1 MRYFIST
8 FYNTRYFQP
17 HQIGVST
24 AVWQPKYWKYE
35 QNKNGAVM
43 GICEP
48 LLSSAKL
55 SEDVICQRGCQHK
68 NEVPNCPFLVSYREY
83 LETIDFEKLTAE
95 FERIASEDKKIN
107 NYQQEPEIVLLVYE
121 AVNNPCS
128 ERLGLVKLF
137 ADHGIELKEWAKED
151 SGLIF

>member
-1 MRYFIST
+1 MQYFIST

-17 HQIGVST
+17 HQIGIST

-55 SEDVICQRGCQHK
+55 SEDVICQRDCPHK
-68 NEVPNCPFLVSYREY
+68 NAVPNCPFLISYREY
-83 LETIDFEKLTAE
+83 LETIDFEKLVAE
-95 FERIASEDKKIN
+95 FERVANEVKKIN

-128 ERLGLVKLF
+128 ERQPLIDYFKKN
-137 ADHGIELKEWAKED
+137 GIILKEWTKEEI
-151 SGLIF
+151 GVIF

>member
-1 MRYFIST
+1 MKYFIST
-8 FYNTRYFQP
+8 FYNTRYFQS
-17 HQIGVST
+17 HQIGIST
-24 AVWQPKYWKYE
+24 AVFQPKYWRYE

-55 SEDVICQRGCQHK
+55 SEEVICQRDCQHK
-68 NEVPNCPFLVSYREY
+68 NVVPKCPFLISYREY
-83 LETIDFEKLTAE
+83 LETIDFEKLIAE
-95 FERIASEDKKIN
+95 FERIANEVKKIN

-128 ERLGLVKLF
+128 ERLSLVKLF
-137 ADHGIELKEWAKED
+137 AEHGIELKEWTKD
-151 SGLIF
+151 RSGLIF

>member
-1 MRYFIST
+1 MEYYIST

-17 HQIGVST
+17 HQIGIST

-48 LLSSAKL
+48 LLSPAKL
-55 SEDVICQRGCQHK
+55 SEDVICQRDCSHK
-68 NEVPNCPFLVSYREY
+68 NEIPSCPFLISYRKY
-83 LETIDFEKLTAE
+83 LETVDFKKLIAE
-95 FERIASEDKKIN
+95 FKRVANEVKKIN

-121 AVNNPCS
+121 SVNNPCS
-128 ERLGLVKLF
+128 ERQPLIDYF
-137 ADHGIELKEWAKED
+137 AKNGIILKEFTKN
-151 SGLIF
+151 IC

>member
-1 MRYFIST
+1 MKYFIST

-17 HQIGVST
+17 HQIGIST
-24 AVWQPKYWKYE
+24 AVFQPKYWKYE

-48 LLSSAKL
+48 LLSPAKL
-55 SEDVICQRGCQHK
+55 SEEVICQRDCQHK
-68 NEVPNCPFLVSYREY
+68 NENPNCPFLVSYREY
-83 LETIDFEKLTAE
+83 LETIDFKKLIVE
-95 FERIASEDKKIN
+95 LERIANEVKKIN

-128 ERLGLVKLF
+128 ERLSLVKLF
-137 ADHGIELKEWAKED
+137 ADHGIELKEWTKD
-151 SGLIF
+151 RSGLIF

>member
-1 MRYFIST
+1 
-8 FYNTRYFQP
+8 
-17 HQIGVST
+17 
-24 AVWQPKYWKYE
+24 
-35 QNKNGAVM
+35 M

-55 SEDVICQRGCQHK
+55 SEDVICQRGCSHK
-68 NEVPNCPFLVSYREY
+68 NEVPNCPFLISYRKY
-83 LETIDFEKLTAE
+83 LETVDFEKLIAE
-95 FERIASEDKKIN
+95 FERIANEVKKIN

-137 ADHGIELKEWAKED
+137 AEHGIELKEWTKD
-151 SGLIF
+151 RSGLIF